1 MKKHLSA
8 IITAIIITS
17 VVGLGIFV
25 IGVGAITNTN
35 TVPLQN
41 SPNASLSGASN
52 NTTGTSANSS
62 TQVQQLQNEVT
73 TLQSQLNQ
81 EGQIIQQYQSLL
93 VVLQQRGIITIDR
106 NGNIYLPRGSSGSSQ

>member
-1 MKKHLSA
+1 MKKHFSA

-41 SPNASLSGASN
+41 SPNANLSSTSD
-52 NTTGTSANSS
+52 NTAVSSANSS
-62 TQVQQLQNEVT
+62 TQVQQLQQEVN

-81 EGQIIQQYQSLL
+81 AGQIIQQYQSLL
-93 VVLQQRGIITIDR
+93 VVLQQRGLIAIDR
-106 NGNIYLPRGSSGSSQ
+106 SGNVYLPQSSSGTLH

>member
-8 IITAIIITS
+8 IVTAIIITS

-41 SPNASLSGASN
+41 SPNASLSSTS
-52 NTTGTSANSS
+52 NTTSASSANSS
-62 TQVQQLQNEVT
+62 TQVQQLQQEVN
-73 TLQSQLNQ
+73 TLQSQVNQ
-81 EGQIIQQYQSLL
+81 AGQIIQQYQSLL
-93 VVLQQRGIITIDR
+93 VVLQQRGLISIDR
-106 NGNIYLPRGSSGSSQ
+106 NGNVYLPQGSSGTFH